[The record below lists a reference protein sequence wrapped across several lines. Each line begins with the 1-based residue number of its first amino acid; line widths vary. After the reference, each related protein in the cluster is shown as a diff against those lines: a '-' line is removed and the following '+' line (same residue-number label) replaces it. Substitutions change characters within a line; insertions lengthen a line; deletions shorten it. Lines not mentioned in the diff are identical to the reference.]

1 MNVRQ
6 FFASMSHRARIAFG
20 TGLLLIVCLVGA
32 GLWWIAHPPYG
43 VLYGNLREADA
54 AEITATLGQ
63 MQVPYRLAD
72 QGKVILVP
80 SDQVYETR
88 MQLVSRGVPKGG
100 SVGFELFKDS
110 DYGVTEFAQR
120 VNYQRALQGELERT
134 IAALGEVDSARVHL
148 TIRRADLFQTETDP
162 SKASVT
168 LTLRQGKSLDAKE
181 VAGIQRL
188 VASAVDGLAPASVVV
203 LDDQGRVLSG
213 SAGGAMSNALDSD
226 SLSAR
231 NQMETQLRTR
241 VDELLRRV
249 LQTDNFTVSVNVS
262 LNYDHVK
269 QVREQ
274 LIPQGKDG
282 NGLLVRE
289 KVDSSGHAADD
300 GGANQATGPATSSD
314 RELEYAHGSEQ
325 EEVDRAPGRIE
336 RISVGVVVPGA
347 LPKEEVDKLSGV
359 VSASLG
365 LDPSRGDKVDIVAL
379 APSEAAKATAGAAV
393 AHATPV
399 DAHSPLGADAMP
411 PAPATTA
418 TAKPMAPWWSHVWL
432 YPVLALLVL
441 LALVA
446 LLTTRR
452 PVAPRRL
459 TVSEREDA
467 LLRLR
472 QWIESSEAE
481 R

>member
-1 MNVRQ
+1 
-6 FFASMSHRARIAFG
+6 MSQRARIAFG
-20 TGLLLIVCLVGA
+20 AGLLLIACLVGI

-54 AEITATLGQ
+54 AEITTTLGQ

-110 DYGVTEFAQR
+110 DYGVTEFAQH

-148 TIRRADLFQTETDP
+148 TIRRADLFQTDTDP

-181 VAGIQRL
+181 VAGVQRL

-203 LDDQGRVLSG
+203 LDDQGRVLSTS
-213 SAGGAMSNALDSD
+213 SAGGQGNALDSD

-231 NQMETQLRTR
+231 TQMEGQLRTR
-241 VDELLRRV
+241 VDELLHRV
-249 LQTDNFTVSVNVS
+249 LQTDNFTVSVSVS

-269 QVREQ
+269 QVRQ
-274 LIPQGKDG
+274 RLIPQGKDG

-289 KVDSSGHAADD
+289 KIDSSGHAADD
-300 GGANQATGPATSSD
+300 SGANQTAGSATSSD
-314 RELEYAHGSEQ
+314 RELEFAHGSEQ
-325 EEVDRAPGRIE
+325 EEVDQAPGRIE
-336 RISVGVVVPGA
+336 RISVGIVVPGA
-347 LPKEEVDKLSGV
+347 LPREEIDKLSGV

-379 APSEAAKATAGAAV
+379 VPSEAAKATANPVVRAAPIDAPPPLDAGAPSA
-393 AHATPV
+393 AE
-399 DAHSPLGADAMP
+399 
-411 PAPATTA
+411 TTA
-418 TAKPMAPWWSHVWL
+418 AKPAAQWRNHVWL
-432 YPVLALLVL
+432 YPALTLLVL

-446 LLTTRR
+446 LLMTRR
-452 PVAPRRL
+452 TAAPRRL
-459 TVSEREDA
+459 TAPEREEA

-472 QWIESSEAE
+472 QWIESAE
-481 R
+481 VER